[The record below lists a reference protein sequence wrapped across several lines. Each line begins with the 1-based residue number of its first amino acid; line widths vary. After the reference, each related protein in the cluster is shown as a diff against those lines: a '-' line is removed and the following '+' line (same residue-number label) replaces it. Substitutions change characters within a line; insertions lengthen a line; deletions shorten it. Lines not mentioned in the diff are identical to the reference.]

1 MFKKKS
7 VLILLNIV
15 FFIQNLNFKYTA
27 SGLNISAKSAI
38 LMCAD
43 SNSVIWAKDEHHKL
57 PIASTTKIMTSILT
71 IEKIEACGNSEVE
84 ITDEMV
90 RVEGTS
96 MGLMPKDVVTLES
109 LVKGMLLCSGND
121 AANAASIAVS
131 GKKEKFIDLMND
143 KAKQI
148 GMLDTKF
155 VTPSG
160 LDQDDHHS
168 TAYDMA
174 LLGSYA
180 MENEKFLSIASKKS
194 MKVEYVVP
202 SKTVNYKNHN
212 KLLRLYEGCIGIKTG
227 FTKAAGRCLVSCAQR
242 DGIRLVAVTLNAP
255 NDWDDHIKL
264 YDYGFENTIN
274 KTFDD
279 QNINLSIKVDDSDT
293 DTIELNSST
302 WFSKTFKKGDENKVI
317 REVELPEFCVAPIKK
332 GQIIGKVVYHI
343 DGKIIGYND
352 LIASKDIDAK
362 PKPMYSFWSKVSGF
376 FKKILGI
383 SSN

>member
-1 MFKKKS
+1 MVKKKPI
-7 VLILLNIV
+7 LILLYFI
-15 FFIQNLNFKYTA
+15 FFTQSLNLKCNA
-27 SGLNISAKSAI
+27 SDINISAKSAI

-43 SNSVIWAKDEHHKL
+43 SNSIIWAKDEHRKL

-71 IEKIEACGNSEVE
+71 IEQIEACGNSEIE

-131 GKKEKFIDLMND
+131 GEKEKFIDLMND

-148 GMLDTKF
+148 GMLNTRF

-160 LDQDDHHS
+160 LDQGDHHS

-180 MENEKFLSIASKKS
+180 MENESFANIASKKS
-194 MKVEYVVP
+194 MKVEFISP
-202 SKTVNYKNHN
+202 NKTVNFKNHN

-227 FTKAAGRCLVSCAQR
+227 FTKAAGRCLVSCAQKN
-242 DGIRLVAVTLNAP
+242 GVRLVAVTLNAP
-255 NDWDDHIKL
+255 SDWDDHMKL
-264 YDYGFENTIN
+264 YDYGFENTIS

-279 QNINLSIKVDDSDT
+279 QNINLTIKVDNSDT
-293 DTIELNSST
+293 DTLELNSST

-317 REVELPEFCVAPIKK
+317 REIELPEFCQAPIQK
-332 GQIIGKVVYHI
+332 GQIIGKVNYHI
-343 DGKIIGYND
+343 NGKIIGSND
-352 LIASKDIDAK
+352 LTASKNIEAK
-362 PKPMYSFWSKVSGF
+362 PIHNFWSKVSDF
-376 FKKILGI
+376 FKGLF
-383 SSN
+383 N

>member
-1 MFKKKS
+1 MTKRKS
-7 VLILLNIV
+7 ILILLYLL
-15 FFIQNLNFKYTA
+15 FFIQSLNLKCYA
-27 SGLNISAKSAI
+27 ADVNISAKSAI

-43 SNSVIWAKDEHHKL
+43 SCSVIWAKEEHRKL

-71 IEKIEACGNSEVE
+71 IEQIEACGNSEIE

-131 GKKEKFIDLMND
+131 GEKEKFIDLMND

-148 GMLDTKF
+148 GMLNTRF

-160 LDQDDHHS
+160 LDQGDHHS

-180 MENEKFLSIASKKS
+180 MENERFANIASKKS
-194 MKVEYVVP
+194 MKVEFIVP
-202 SKTVNYKNHN
+202 NKTVNFKNHN

-227 FTKAAGRCLVSCAQR
+227 FTKAAGRCLVSCAQKN
-242 DGIRLVAVTLNAP
+242 GVRLVVVTLNAP
-255 NDWDDHIKL
+255 SDWDDHMKL

-279 QNINLSIKVDDSDT
+279 QNINLTIKVDNSDT
-293 DTIELNSST
+293 DTLELNSST

-317 REVELPEFCVAPIKK
+317 REIELPEFCQAPIQK
-332 GQIIGKVVYHI
+332 GQIIGKVNYHI
-343 DGKIIGYND
+343 NGKIIGSND
-352 LIASKDIDAK
+352 LTASKDIKAK
-362 PKPMYSFWSKVSGF
+362 PKPIHNFWNKVSDF
-376 FKKILGI
+376 FKGLF
-383 SSN
+383 N

>member
-1 MFKKKS
+1 MTKKKPI
-7 VLILLNIV
+7 LILLSLI
-15 FFIQNLNFKYTA
+15 FFFQNLNFKCYA
-27 SGLNISAKSAI
+27 ENVNISAKSAI

-43 SNSVIWAKDEHHKL
+43 SNSVILAKDEHHKL

-71 IEKIEACGNSEVE
+71 IEQIEACGNSEIE

-131 GKKEKFIDLMND
+131 GEKEKFIELMND

-148 GMLDTKF
+148 GMLNTRF

-160 LDQDDHHS
+160 LDQGDHHS

-174 LLGSYA
+174 LLGSYS
-180 MENEKFLSIASKKS
+180 MENERFANIASKKS
-194 MKVEYVVP
+194 MKVEFIVP
-202 SKTVNYKNHN
+202 NKTVNFKNHN
-212 KLLRLYEGCIGIKTG
+212 KLLRLYEGCMGIKTG

-242 DGIRLVAVTLNAP
+242 NGVRLIVVTLNAP
-255 NDWDDHIKL
+255 SDWDDHMKL
-264 YDYGFENTIN
+264 YDYGFENTIS

-279 QNINLSIKVDDSDT
+279 QNINLSIKVDNSDT
-293 DTIELNSST
+293 DMLELNSST
-302 WFSKTFKKGDENKVI
+302 WFSKTFKKGDEHKVI
-317 REVELPEFCVAPIKK
+317 REIELPEFCSAPIQK
-332 GQIIGKVVYHI
+332 GQIIGKVNYHI
-343 DGKIIGYND
+343 NGKIIGSND
-352 LIASKDIDAK
+352 LTASKDIEAK
-362 PKPMYSFWSKVSGF
+362 VKPIHNFWSKVSDF
-376 FKKILGI
+376 FKGLF
-383 SSN
+383 N

>member
-1 MFKKKS
+1 MSKKKPIF
-7 VLILLNIV
+7 ILLCLM
-15 FFIQNLNFKYTA
+15 FFIKNINFKYCA
-27 SGLNISAKSAI
+27 ENINISAKSAI

-43 SNSVIWAKDEHHKL
+43 SNSIIWAKDEHHKL
-57 PIASTTKIMTSILT
+57 PIASTTKIMTSLLT
-71 IEKIEACGNSEVE
+71 IEQMEACGNSEIE

-131 GKKEKFIDLMND
+131 GEKEKFIDLMND

-148 GMLDTKF
+148 GMLNTRF

-160 LDQDDHHS
+160 LDQGDHHS

-174 LLGSYA
+174 LLGAYA
-180 MENEKFLSIASKKS
+180 MENECFANIVSKKS
-194 MKVEYVVP
+194 MKVEFISP
-202 SKTVNYKNHN
+202 NKTVNFKNHN

-227 FTKAAGRCLVSCAQR
+227 FTKAAGRCLVSCAQKN
-242 DGIRLVAVTLNAP
+242 GIRLIIVTLNAP
-255 NDWDDHIKL
+255 CDWDDHIKL
-264 YDYGFENTIN
+264 YNYGFENTVS

-279 QNINLSIKVDDSDT
+279 QNIKLSVKVDNSET
-293 DTIELNSST
+293 DTLELNSST

-317 REVELPEFCVAPIKK
+317 REIELPEFCQAPIQK
-332 GQIIGKVVYHI
+332 GQIIGKVNYHLN
-343 DGKIIGYND
+343 GKLIGSND
-352 LIASKDIDAK
+352 LTASKNIEAK
-362 PKPMYSFWSKVSGF
+362 SKPIQSFWSKISNF
-376 FKKILGI
+376 FKNLF
-383 SSN
+383 S